1 MPLFLEKQHSS
12 YGLGYLNDS
21 TPKADWF
28 LRWWMSRSLNLQK
41 GKNLFV
47 WSKSHKAY
55 PAPGFQHNISFEFN
69 RNREYSQ
76 NENSIN

>member
-1 MPLFLEKQHSS
+1 MPFFLEKQLSS

-28 LRWWMSRSLNLQK
+28 LRWLMRRPQNLQK
-41 GKNLFV
+41 GKNLFF
-47 WSKSHKAY
+47 WPESHKAY
-55 PAPGFQHNISFEFN
+55 PAPGFQHNRSFEFN